1 MTKPFTFCCLL
12 QAKLSIW
19 NNMCWQEFTWCQ
31 LTSSNLKTKVV
42 KQFTQIPSVWGLGG
56 VKSVRPDQQLRGQSL
71 WSVLPTGKIQTD
83 TQCHNCCQHNQ
94 GLSLVNWQ
102 WSLLLICFINKQ
114 KTRDHSKFSG
124 HWDQS
129 PLIWFILM
137 KLWNKDR

>member
-1 MTKPFTFCCLL
+1 M

-19 NNMCWQEFTWCQ
+19 NKICWQEFTWCQ

-42 KQFTQIPSVWGLGG
+42 KQFTDSMCVWCEVWEVRG
-56 VKSVRPDQQLRGQSL
+56 VGSVRPDQQLRGQSL

-102 WSLLLICFINKQ
+102 WSLLLIGRYWYKRQTENKRSLQ
-114 KTRDHSKFSG
+114 VLRTLGSKSS
-124 HWDQS
+124 D
-129 PLIWFILM
+129 LIYFNEAV
-137 KLWNKDR
+137 K